1 MKEVPISDAQLIAGL
16 LERREPALEALSQ
29 QYGRLVRKLLHEL
42 LSDPYDVEECANDVL
57 LAIWNSIPPHRPMN
71 LPAYLC
77 KLTRRI
83 GIDRYRR
90 NTRQKRGAGYTLLLS
105 ELSDAL
111 PDTSVTSRSPEE
123 DPLPDALDRFL
134 KKLDASSR
142 VLFLRR
148 YVLAESVKSLSDRF
162 EMSETALSVKLFRIR
177 KKLKEFLK
185 KEGIS
190 V

>member
-1 MKEVPISDAQLIAGL
+1 MEPVNDVQLIAGL
-16 LERREPALEALSQ
+16 LERRESALEALSQ
-29 QYGRLVRKLLHEL
+29 QYGRLVRKLLREL
-42 LSDPYDVEECANDVL
+42 LSDPSDVEECANDVL
-57 LAIWNSIPPHRPMN
+57 LAVWNSIPPHRPTN
-71 LPAYLC
+71 LSSYLC
-77 KLTRRI
+77 KLARRI

-111 PDTSVTSRSPEE
+111 PDTNATSFPPTE

-134 KKLDASSR
+134 QILDPVSR

-148 YVLAESVKSLSDRF
+148 YVMMESVKSLSTRF
-162 EMSETALSVKLFRIR
+162 EISETTLSVKLLRIR